1 MDKYNSYFTYY
12 LATTAPM
19 LIKAIYVS
27 LILLLPIHI
36 AWGAE
41 PSETPEPEGDN
52 TQQSSEKIAKDAL
65 EKLQANQVQVNNKQ
79 SELKEIDNKINNLS
93 QKHESAS
100 NEAELAVEQLGY
112 ISNKLDTAQLQ
123 YDQTL
128 LSVIVVG
135 EDIKAY
141 GKEID
146 KLRSDIID
154 TRQQLREVMRT
165 LYQQEQ
171 SSFLDVLLG
180 SVNLGTLMNERRTYR
195 SLQQK
200 ALEHVNKLKEREEN
214 VTKYIFELSQQED
227 QLQQLKELQAYQ
239 QADLTAQKTVKKDF
253 LSLKQSEQSQYARE
267 ITEAKQARAEIEKQI
282 FSLNNVGIELELNDA
297 FTAARFAGSLTGV
310 RPALLLGIVKIETN
324 VGETL
329 GSGKFPDDM
338 HPASRDAFLRLT
350 QTLQLDP
357 YNTPISRRPSS
368 YKGWGGAIGPG
379 QFLPDTWE
387 RLVPRISSLM
397 HKPTPNPFELTDALV
412 AISIM
417 MADRGATQPAKEV
430 EAISRYLAGPNWQYH
445 LWYSARVL
453 AVAAEYEKEGL
464 K

>member
-1 MDKYNSYFTYY
+1 MH
-12 LATTAPM
+12 LALAAEGQEPLSENTA
-19 LIKAIYVS
+19 K
-27 LILLLPIHI
+27 
-36 AWGAE
+36 E
-41 PSETPEPEGDN
+41 
-52 TQQSSEKIAKDAL
+52 AL
-65 EKLQANQVQVNNKQ
+65 SKLQANQAQVDSKQ
-79 SELKEIDNKINNLS
+79 SELKEIDKKINELS

-128 LSVIVVG
+128 LSVTVVN
-135 EDIKAY
+135 EDIKNSEN
-141 GKEID
+141 EIENIQ
-146 KLRSDIID
+146 SDIVN
-154 TRQQLREVMRT
+154 TRQQLKEVLRA
-165 LYQQEQ
+165 LYQKEQ
-171 SSFLDVLLG
+171 LSFLDVLLG

-195 SLQQK
+195 TLQLR
-200 ALEHVNKLKEREEN
+200 ALEYVNELKNREN
-214 VTKYIFELSQQED
+214 DVSDYLSELAVQEE
-227 QLQQLKELQAYQ
+227 QLQQLKKLQAYQ
-239 QADLTAQKTVKKDF
+239 QADLSTQKTIKKDF
-253 LSLKQSEQSQYARE
+253 LKLKQNEQSQYTRE
-267 ITEAKQARAEIEKQI
+267 ITEAKQTRAEIEKKI

-297 FTAARFAGSLTGV
+297 FQAARFAGSLTGV

-329 GSGKFPDDM
+329 GSGTFPDDM

-357 YNTPISRRPSS
+357 YNTPISRRPNS

-397 HKPTPNPFELTDALV
+397 RKQTPNPFELTDSLV

-417 MADRGATQPAKEV
+417 MADRGATDPAKEV
-430 EAISRYLAGPNWQYH
+430 EAVSRYLAGPNWQYH